1 MIGNF
6 LQLQYKLANR
16 WLKDSGI
23 HPFAAYC
30 IAAVI
35 FVFLSLR
42 LFNETEFAV
51 YIYIIIAIAVMT
63 LFSER
68 RRNEF
73 LKTCFKKSKYRQIR
87 VVENLLA
94 IVPFIIILLFKH
106 NFMAST
112 ILIVAGVALS
122 FLDRAV
128 TLNFTLPTPFYK
140 RPFEFTVGFRR
151 NFYFI
156 GLLYGLAVIA
166 TVVGNY
172 NLGVFSVVLLFL
184 VIAGFYS
191 RLENEYYIWLYN
203 VHPAG
208 FLAGKIRTAILYA
221 TGIMLPVVLW
231 LSAFFFDN
239 IIYLLLIALGGYAL
253 LACVVIAKYASYP
266 EELNVIHGILI
277 VISIIFP
284 PLLPVLILYFY
295 KRSLKKLKFL
305 LG

>member
-1 MIGNF
+1 MTGNF
-6 LQLQYKLANR
+6 LQLQFKLANR

-23 HPFAAYC
+23 HPFAAYF
-30 IAAVI
+30 IAAII

-42 LFNETEFAV
+42 LFNETEFAG
-51 YIYIIIAIAVMT
+51 YIYIIIAIAVVT

-73 LKTCFKKSKYRQIR
+73 LKTCFKKSKYREIR
-87 VVENLLA
+87 IVENLLA

-106 NFMAST
+106 NFIASA
-112 ILIVAGVALS
+112 ILIPAGAALS
-122 FLDRAV
+122 FLDRGV

-156 GLLYGLAVIA
+156 ALLYGLAVIA

-172 NLGVFSVVLLFL
+172 NLGVFSAILLFL

-191 RLENEYYIWLYN
+191 GLENEYYIWLYN
-203 VHPAG
+203 ADPAG
-208 FLAGKIRTAILYA
+208 FLADKIRTAILYA
-221 TGIMLPVVLW
+221 TGIILPVMLW
-231 LSAFFFDN
+231 LSVFFFHN
-239 IIYLLLIALGGYAL
+239 IIYLLLIALAGYAL
-253 LACVVIAKYASYP
+253 LVCVVIAKYASYL

-284 PLLPVLILYFY
+284 PLLPVLIWYFY
-295 KRSLKKLKFL
+295 KRSLKKLKIL